1 VLNEYR
7 CIILGMKTRI
17 AINGFGRIGRA
28 FFKAVR
34 SSNDVRVVSINDLAS
49 AESLAYLLKY
59 DSAYGK
65 AEFEIETSGAN
76 TFLIDGNPI
85 PLIHEKDPSK
95 LPWKDLDID
104 VVVEST
110 GFFASYEKSKAHL
123 DAGAKRVVVSAP
135 VKDSPEDAG
144 VTGATVLVG
153 VNEDKLATC
162 QISSN
167 ASCTTNAGSPVVA
180 ILDEAIGIEKAML
193 NTVHGYTSSQAL
205 VDSPNE
211 KDPRRGRAAAQNI
224 VPSSTGAAIATTKAH
239 EGLKDKFDGIAMRVP
254 VVVGSIVDITFVA
267 KKETSVEEVN
277 EILQKA
283 SKEDRWKG
291 IFDAT
296 DEPLV
301 STDIIGNPH
310 ASVADLQMTRVV
322 DGNLVK
328 VLAWYDNEMGYAN
341 TLVRHVLETG
351 KHV

>member
-1 VLNEYR
+1 
-7 CIILGMKTRI
+7 
-17 AINGFGRIGRA
+17 
-28 FFKAVR
+28 
-34 SSNDVRVVSINDLAS
+34 
-49 AESLAYLLKY
+49 
-59 DSAYGK
+59 
-65 AEFEIETSGAN
+65 
-76 TFLIDGNPI
+76 
-85 PLIHEKDPSK
+85 
-95 LPWKDLDID
+95 
-104 VVVEST
+104 VEST